1 MTGFQEQSATSARK
15 AATAARMYDYFLGGI
30 HNFVADREA
39 AEALIAQFPFIR
51 DVARSNRAF
60 VATAVR
66 HLARSGVRQFL
77 DLGSGIPTVDN
88 VHEIAR
94 EIQPDARVVYVDLD
108 PVAVAEG
115 MEILENDDL
124 AVAVRGDIR
133 EPRAVLEHPDVR
145 RTLNFDEPVGL
156 LLAAV
161 LHFVPDHEAADA
173 VTAELIAAVAPGSHL
188 VVSHSA
194 TETFV
199 DDVKTTPSEDVY
211 ERRTATPGTTR
222 TRQEVERLF
231 AGLEILDPGVVWAQ
245 HWRPGPAAADEP
257 RAAPGGVWAGVG
269 RKP

>member
-1 MTGFQEQSATSARK
+1 
-15 AATAARMYDYFLGGI
+15 MYDYFLGGI

-39 AEALIAQFPFIR
+39 ADALIAQFPFIP

-133 EPRAVLEHPDVR
+133 
-145 RTLNFDEPVGL
+145 
-156 LLAAV
+156 
-161 LHFVPDHEAADA
+161 
-173 VTAELIAAVAPGSHL
+173 
-188 VVSHSA
+188 
-194 TETFV
+194 
-199 DDVKTTPSEDVY
+199 
-211 ERRTATPGTTR
+211 
-222 TRQEVERLF
+222 
-231 AGLEILDPGVVWAQ
+231 
-245 HWRPGPAAADEP
+245 
-257 RAAPGGVWAGVG
+257 
-269 RKP
+269 